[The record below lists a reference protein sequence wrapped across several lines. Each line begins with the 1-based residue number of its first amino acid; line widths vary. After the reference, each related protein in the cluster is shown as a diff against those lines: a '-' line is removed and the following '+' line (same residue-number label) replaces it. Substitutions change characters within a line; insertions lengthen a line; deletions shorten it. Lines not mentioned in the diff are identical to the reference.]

1 MELYG
6 CLLNCGPSVAW
17 TCRFMT
23 FPTFRMLSDLAPSR
37 SFHHIAI
44 WAVVS
49 VNQKE
54 ADMKGILAASLVLL
68 VLSSPA
74 SAQAPNGAEARLKA
88 LNITLPPDA
97 APAANFVNSVQ
108 TGKLLFLSGNT
119 AGPAWVGKGKL
130 GKDLTVEQG
139 REAARQAG
147 LIMLTKIR
155 TALGSLDRVKRV
167 VKVLGMVNSAEGF
180 GDQPLVVNGFS
191 DLMVEVFGEA
201 GKHARSAVGMAGLP
215 GNSPIEVEMIVE
227 FE

>member
-1 MELYG
+1 MKT
-6 CLLNCGPSVAW
+6 LL
-17 TCRFMT
+17 
-23 FPTFRMLSDLAPSR
+23 
-37 SFHHIAI
+37 
-44 WAVVS
+44 AVVVAVS
-49 VNQKE
+49 
-54 ADMKGILAASLVLL
+54 LAVLAW
-68 VLSSPA
+68 SNSA
-74 SAQAPNGAEARLKA
+74 SAQAAAGPEARLKA
-88 LNITLPPDA
+88 LNITLPPDT
-97 APAANFVNSVQ
+97 APIANFVNSVQ

-119 AGPAWVGKGKL
+119 GGPAWAGKGKL

-215 GNSPIEVEMIVE
+215 GNSPVEVEMIVE
-227 FE
+227 VE